1 MSTRTIA
8 RALRFLRT
16 GALVVLPTTTV
27 FASGYHFGTQSVSAQ
42 GVANSN
48 PAEAADASVIF
59 YNPAGLTLLEGD
71 QVSLALVTVDPHI
84 EADNVTS
91 VNAQGQTIYGPSVD
105 GPASTVLV
113 PHLYWA
119 HQFNDRMYGGIGLFV
134 PFGDRTHYERD
145 WPGRYNGIEL
155 NLKTITFNPQFA
167 YKLNDHFSI
176 GLGVSAQ
183 YMEARFLKAADF
195 GTLAATNL
203 PAFAQGLAAQ
213 HVVLTQT
220 QLQQAAMASM
230 SNPQYDGVLTY
241 EGNDWGFGYN
251 VGVLW
256 QVDDT
261 LRFGAAYRSSVKHR
275 LEGDANWTRPSTFE
289 NPVFA
294 NVPMV
299 GSVVNAAWNTAIQE
313 GLDEQG
319 FENGNGIVEVD
330 TPDQAALNVFKQLGQ
345 FGLSADWTHTWH
357 DKFDE
362 LRLDFETALPDA
374 VIDQSWKATD
384 RYSAGVSYQFSNTPL
399 KLRAGLAFDESP
411 VPDQERRIANLPDND
426 RVWYSVGASYAFASG
441 FTIDAAYTY
450 VDIKDSS
457 MNNTECILPECT
469 GSGTTTRAD
478 FTSYANIFGLQFGY
492 KFR

>member
-1 MSTRTIA
+1 MSKRSIA
-8 RALRFLRT
+8 CALRVLRT

-27 FASGYHFGTQSVSAQ
+27 FASGYHFGTQSVSSQ

-48 PAEAADASVIF
+48 PAEGADATVIF
-59 YNPAGLTLLEGD
+59 YNPAGLTLLDGD
-71 QVSLALVTVDPHI
+71 RVSLALVTVDPHI

-91 VNAQGQTIYGPSVD
+91 VNAQGATIYGPGSD

-113 PHLYWA
+113 PQLYWA
-119 HQFNDRMYGGIGLFV
+119 HQFNDRLFGGIGLFV
-134 PFGDRTHYERD
+134 PFGDRTHYQRD
-145 WPGRYNGIEL
+145 WVGRYNGIEL
-155 NLKTITFNPQFA
+155 NMKTITFNPQLA
-167 YKLNDHFSI
+167 YKVNDHFSV
-176 GLGVSAQ
+176 GFGVSAQ

-220 QLQQAAMASM
+220 QLQQAALASM

-241 EGNDWGFGYN
+241 EGDDWGFGFN
-251 VGVLW
+251 VGLLW
-256 QVDDT
+256 QVDET
-261 LRFGAAYRSSVKHR
+261 LRFGLAYRSSIEHK
-275 LEGDANWTRPSTFE
+275 LEGDAEWSRPSSFE

-299 GSVVNAAWNTAIQE
+299 GPVVNAAWNTAIQE

-319 FENGNGIVEVD
+319 FEDGNGLVEVD
-330 TPDQAALNVFKQLGQ
+330 TPDSLALNVYKQLGQ
-345 FGLSADWTHTWH
+345 FAITADWTHTWH

-374 VIDQSWKATD
+374 VIDQGWHATD
-384 RYSAGVSYQFSNTPL
+384 RYSAGVTYSFEGSPL
-399 KLRAGLAFDESP
+399 KLRGGIAFDESP
-411 VPDQERRIANLPDND
+411 VPDDERRISNLPDND
-426 RVWYSVGASYAFASG
+426 RTWYSVGASYAFANG
-441 FTIDAAYTY
+441 LTVDAAYTY
-450 VDIKDSS
+450 VDIKDAS
-457 MNNTECILPECT
+457 MNNTECVLPACT

-478 FTSYANIFGLQFGY
+478 FTSYANIFGVQFGY